1 MGNIARQSIRN
12 FFWSNWGI
20 IIGSIYTF
28 ALVPKA
34 FNDRPELWGLI
45 QLLIYYSQILLS
57 VVLLSIPTII
67 LRYYPRFSQK
77 GEKNEFFSASLMLL
91 LAAILAVSLIFAI
104 IGKPLGESR
113 GNEGLYAQYFWIII
127 PVLFFSALF
136 ELYTAW
142 SKAQLKS
149 TVPNFLKESF
159 IKTWNFVVIVLY
171 FYQLIGFQVFLLLYF
186 AVYVVQFYLIWQY
199 TNKTEKITIIPKLG
213 LVKEVYSKEIYSFM
227 GFNILGIATYTL
239 MSKIDI
245 LMIGKIQNL
254 EYVSYYSVALAII
267 AFIQLPEKSISAIS
281 VPSLSHFLN
290 NNDTEG
296 IRNLYRKTSLN
307 QFILSAYIFL
317 GVWLNIHHIT
327 QYLGAK
333 FGNIEYVV
341 LFLGLAK
348 LVDVITGLN
357 GPLISMSKYYKI
369 AFWMQIFLVI
379 LLFITNLILIPI
391 YGINGAAFGSFL
403 SICIYNFM
411 KTVYVYRKYGIWPF
425 TRDTLWALLIAG
437 VSFTLISL
445 IPVMPNFWLDLLL
458 RSAALTLLYFMLII
472 GFGISEDITSL
483 QKHLVKTLFK
493 K

>member
-20 IIGSIYTF
+20 IIGSIYTL
-28 ALVPKA
+28 AIVPKA
-34 FNDRPELWGLI
+34 FNDHPELWGLI
-45 QLLIYYSQILLS
+45 QLLLYFSQILLS
-57 VVLLSIPTII
+57 LVTLSIPTII
-67 LRYYPRFSQK
+67 LRYYPRFSQQGK
-77 GEKNEFFSASLMLL
+77 KDQFFSASLILLL
-91 LAAILAVSLIFAI
+91 LASLVVSLVFIC
-104 IGKPLGESR
+104 IGKPLGESQ
-113 GNEGLYAQYFWIII
+113 GDEGLYANYFWVIV

-159 IKTWNFVVIVLY
+159 IKSWNFVVIILY
-171 FYQLIGFQVFLLLYF
+171 FYQLIGFQLFLLLYF
-186 AVYVVQFYLIWQY
+186 AVYAIQFLMIWQY
-199 TNKTEKITIIPKLG
+199 SNRTNTITFIPKPG
-213 LVKEVYSKEIYSFM
+213 LVKEIYSKELVSFM

-239 MSKIDI
+239 MNKIDI
-245 LMIGKIQNL
+245 LMIGKIQSL

-290 NNDTEG
+290 NNDTAA

-317 GVWLNIHHIT
+317 GVWVNIHNIT
-327 QYLGAK
+327 QYLGEK
-333 FGNIEYVV
+333 FGNIEYVI

-357 GPLISMSKYYKI
+357 GPLISMSNYYRI
-369 AFWMQIFLVI
+369 AFWMQIILVI
-379 LLFITNLILIPI
+379 LLFFTNYLLIPR

-403 SICIYNFM
+403 SICIYNSM
-411 KTVYVYRKYGIWPF
+411 KTVYVYRKFKIWPF
-425 TRDTLWALLIAG
+425 TRNTYGALLIVAAT
-437 VSFTLISL
+437 FALITL
-445 IPVMPNFWLDLLL
+445 IPVISNLWIDLIV
-458 RSAALTLLYFMLII
+458 RSVALTLLYFMLII
-472 GFGISEDITSL
+472 GFRTSEDITSV
-483 QKHLVKTLFK
+483 QKQFFKTLFK